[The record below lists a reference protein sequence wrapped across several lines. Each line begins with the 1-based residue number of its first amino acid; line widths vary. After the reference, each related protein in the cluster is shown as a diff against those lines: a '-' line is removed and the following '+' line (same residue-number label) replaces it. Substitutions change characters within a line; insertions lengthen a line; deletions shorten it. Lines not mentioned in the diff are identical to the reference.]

1 MEKSSYIYEKFA
13 TDLETDSAKAKKKD
27 ILGIFENYNS
37 LRSETEYKRIE
48 FGLHEACKKGDFEL
62 IKIFLN
68 ETIKKESPSL
78 AFRIDKANKTASLM
92 NNYNDSEFLVIP
104 RTVKHESTDY
114 LITSILSVGSKIKT
128 LKFSD
133 DSSVKKIFG
142 HSLSNFSIEEIHFP
156 ASLTELKDGWCN
168 FSKQIE

>member
-48 FGLHEACKKGDFEL
+48 FGLHEAWKKGDFEL

-68 ETIKKESPSL
+68 ETIKNESPSL
-78 AFRIDKANKTASLM
+78 AFKIDKANKTASLM

-114 LITSILSVGSKIKT
+114 LITSICIFKNWRNL
-128 LKFSD
+128 FS
-133 DSSVKKIFG
+133 SEFEWTKRKLVLWYKKIEKNY
-142 HSLSNFSIEEIHFP
+142 NFSFE
-156 ASLTELKDGWCN
+156 W
-168 FSKQIE
+168 